1 MSVSY
6 SLLKVV
12 LIKDNIIFYLH
23 RFRGINE
30 YKIRRYNMNL
40 DALLYVIKDF
50 LCLMLIVFKDD
61 LKFILWFSY
70 FRMMVTVL
78 QLIVI
83 LLVYGLLTH

>member
-1 MSVSY
+1 
-6 SLLKVV
+6 
-12 LIKDNIIFYLH
+12 
-23 RFRGINE
+23 
-30 YKIRRYNMNL
+30 MNL